1 LPVNHLKCSICVL
14 FPTYITIRF
23 FVNFSGKVLFGRSN
37 VREVALKRK
46 DGLNDYLQV
55 SKELEWKKKKKYKLI
70 FVEEIAR

>member
-1 LPVNHLKCSICVL
+1 
-14 FPTYITIRF
+14 
-23 FVNFSGKVLFGRSN
+23 VLFGRSN

-55 SKELEWKKKKKYKLI
+55 SKELEWKKKKYKLI